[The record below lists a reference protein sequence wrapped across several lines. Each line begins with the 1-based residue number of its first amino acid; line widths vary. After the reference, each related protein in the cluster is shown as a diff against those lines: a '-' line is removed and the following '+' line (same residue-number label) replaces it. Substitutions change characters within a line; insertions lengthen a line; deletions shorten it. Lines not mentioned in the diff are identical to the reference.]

1 MKMAAV
7 EVIED
12 VARSAA
18 MPISAEDINEETKK
32 LAEDIKEKANACFKS
47 SDSWL
52 FVIYSAVVRIR
63 CLTETS
69 FGFVNVPST
78 WTDS

>member
-1 MKMAAV
+1 MAAV

-52 FVIYSAVVRIR
+52 FVI
-63 CLTETS
+63 
-69 FGFVNVPST
+69 
-78 WTDS
+78 

>member
-1 MKMAAV
+1 MPKNGKPTRSLLDTNKMAAV

-52 FVIYSAVVRIR
+52 FVI
-63 CLTETS
+63 
-69 FGFVNVPST
+69 
-78 WTDS
+78 